1 MQTSIFREEHA
12 VGPAVLPAVALALV
26 LLFTLTPGCTFPGSA
41 ASISGD
47 DAVQIALNDSGIR
60 ERIGNDP
67 FRIIDVKMDRPFTSQ
82 ASGETPPDK
91 VWVLTVVVCHDT
103 FEYRYHVDVTRDGRL
118 YGISRPSHITYPPE
132 NMRSGLQDPC
142 FSDR

>member
-1 MQTSIFREEHA
+1 MSIFIIREGHA
-12 VGPAVLPAVALALV
+12 AGPAALPAVALALM
-26 LLFTLTPGCTFPGSA
+26 LLFTFMPGCTSPGSG

-47 DAVQIALNDSGIR
+47 DAVQIALNDSGIQ

-67 FRIIDVKMDRPFTSQ
+67 FRIIDVDMDHPFTSH
-82 ASGETPPDK
+82 AGDETPPDR

-103 FEYRYHVDVTRDGRL
+103 FEYRYHVDITMDGRL

-132 NMRSGLQDPC
+132 NMRAGLQDPC
-142 FSDR
+142 FSEG